1 MEYAHVALAL
11 AHSCCKDRRARL
23 QWCRAHVPW
32 QAGQWNQVLF
42 SDESRFT
49 LERSDGRARVYHHS
63 GERYTDACVKQ
74 TDRFRGGSVMVWA
87 GINNNRKTNLVIIN
101 GNLNAQRYRDE
112 ILAPVVITY
121 VNATPN
127 AIFQQDNARPH
138 TARLTT
144 QYLQANNVDVM
155 EWPSKSPDLSP
166 IEQVWDLLDRRV
178 RQRPVQPQ
186 TLR

>member
-1 MEYAHVALAL
+1 M
-11 AHSCCKDRRARL
+11 
-23 QWCRAHVPW
+23 
-32 QAGQWNQVLF
+32 
-42 SDESRFT
+42 
-49 LERSDGRARVYHHS
+49 
-63 GERYTDACVKQ
+63 
-74 TDRFRGGSVMVWA
+74 SVMVWA
-87 GINNNRKTNLVIIN
+87 GINNNRKTNLVVIDR
-101 GNLNAQRYRDE
+101 NLNAQRYRDE
-112 ILAPVVITY
+112 ILAPVVIPY
-121 VNATPN
+121 VNANPN

-186 TLR
+186 TLRQLQHALVQEWNNIPMNVIRRYIRSMRRRCRAVIQSAGGHTRY